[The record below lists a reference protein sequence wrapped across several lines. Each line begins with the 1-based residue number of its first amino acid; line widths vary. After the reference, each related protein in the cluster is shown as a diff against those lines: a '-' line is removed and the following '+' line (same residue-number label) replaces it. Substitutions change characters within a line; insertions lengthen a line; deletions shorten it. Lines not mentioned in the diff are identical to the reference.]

1 MDEESVKISNM
12 SLEDFKKELET
23 LEFYRLVKLYKFV
36 CLIKGF
42 CEHTKKYISKYN
54 DCLEQIEIIEK
65 TYPEVKVI
73 L

>member
-1 MDEESVKISNM
+1 MDEESAKISNM
-12 SLEDFKKELET
+12 PLEDFKKKLET
-23 LEFYRLVKLYKFV
+23 LEFHRLVKLYKYV
-36 CLIKGF
+36 CSIKGV
-42 CEHTKKYISKYN
+42 CGYSQKYISKYN